1 MRARSIFY
9 CLLMDRSDLYEQVV
23 KELWESGKT
32 KIGTLKIEPS
42 YDCRHPSN
50 FFKKDYRGYK
60 PKVPSID
67 WITLASLRDTEN
79 SVFDY
84 DSPDDQ
90 VSGITTAEN
99 LKTWFENSGAKILYS
114 INTSLID
121 QIRGPHLTLQDL
133 CRLNSYI
140 SPETHVV
147 VLITA
152 KMITNQGILTTK
164 NHWIVWTDKLKL
176 HNGLEITEQTAITEK
191 VQLELF
197 SWGKVKKWWTSKT
210 LGEIMEY
217 SFAAMV
223 VSKIP

>member
-1 MRARSIFY
+1 
-9 CLLMDRSDLYEQVV
+9 MDRSDLYEQVV

-50 FFKKDYRGYK
+50 FFKKGYRGYK

-84 DSPDDQ
+84 NSPDDQ
-90 VSGITTAEN
+90 VSGITTAGN
-99 LKTWFENSGAKILYS
+99 LKTWFEKVGAKSLYE
-114 INTSLID
+114 INTSLMKHI
-121 QIRGPHLTLQDL
+121 IGTHLTLQDL

-140 SPETHVV
+140 APNTHVV
-147 VLITA
+147 VLVA
-152 KMITNQGILTTK
+152 AQMIEYGNGKTK

-176 HNGLEITEQTAITEK
+176 LDVQEITEQTAITEK
-191 VQLELF
+191 IKLELF
-197 SWGKVKKWWTSKT
+197 SWGKVKKWWDSKT
-210 LGEIMEY
+210 LGEVMQN